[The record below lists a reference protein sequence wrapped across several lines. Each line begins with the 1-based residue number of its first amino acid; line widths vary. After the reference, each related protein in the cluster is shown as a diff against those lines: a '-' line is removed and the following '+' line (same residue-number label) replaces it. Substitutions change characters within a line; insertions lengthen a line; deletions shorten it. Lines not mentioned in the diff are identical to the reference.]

1 MALKDALLHNIHKDI
16 SAPTLHC
23 TLSLP
28 FAKFSFHKS
37 RMGDTVLVNVT
48 IELSIAVF
56 IGDLEDV
63 FVVFPSDPKIFVC
76 IGIFT
81 GDKVL
86 DLVITT
92 GGRDGVLYCDEGL
105 LYLISNEVLDVEI
118 ALAPIFVGVIGADEI
133 LLCGDLEL
141 LREYRNSTDNYE
153 FSTTFCLF
161 CASSFTGLPAE
172 VFLYWH
178 QYPYLFG
185 LPFCKIRA
193 FISEASTYVSVLTI
207 VAFSTERF
215 LAICHPLHLYAMSGF
230 KRALRIITI
239 LWTVSFIS
247 AIPFG
252 LLTDIQYMNYPLDNS
267 TIADSAFCAI
277 RPFDFPFFEISFCV
291 FFVIPMILI
300 IILYGRMGAQIRS
313 RTTQQLGVQQGSM
326 HRESRHQQSRRAV
339 IRMLAAVV
347 VTFFVCWLPFHLQR
361 LWFLYAKNYE
371 NYNDVNEWIF
381 AVGGFAYYIS
391 CTINPI
397 LYNVMSHRYRVAF
410 KDILCGKR
418 KSVYYNNGFVRDQS
432 SFRETTIATSV
443 GGNCNYDRVHS
454 VRVRSVR
461 ISNNIKDRNSINS
474 NNDLWIKK
482 PEFKLPLQ
490 QDLPENTN
498 TNGTNVVV
506 VVDDNSN
513 GRPQVYTENEAHES
527 LMNRN
532 NETCI

>member
-1 MALKDALLHNIHKDI
+1 MFDMKTTTNLTAGVGELLNASTSSFQENTITTESSFNDLIGNISTTASDLLTEWI
-16 SAPTLHC
+16 STTILGTSNFNLTNNDTEIDGLLLNDTLSDGLFDDLPYEPCSPFSKHFNCTPEEYLTYLQGPQRLPLHTVLLVTIIFGVIFITSVLGNVLVCVVIVRHSTLH
-23 TLSLP
+23 TATNYYLFSL
-28 FAKFSFHKS
+28 
-37 RMGDTVLVNVT
+37 
-48 IELSIAVF
+48 AV
-56 IGDLEDV
+56 
-63 FVVFPSDPKIFVC
+63 SD
-76 IGIFT
+76 
-81 GDKVL
+81 
-86 DLVITT
+86 
-92 GGRDGVLYCDEGL
+92 L
-105 LYLISNEVLDVEI
+105 LYL
-118 ALAPIFVGVIGADEI
+118 
-133 LLCGDLEL
+133 
-141 LREYRNSTDNYE
+141 
-153 FSTTFCLF
+153 LF
-161 CASSFTGLPAE
+161 GLPAE

-454 VRVRSVR
+454 VRIILFRE
-461 ISNNIKDRNSINS
+461 II
-474 NNDLWIKK
+474 
-482 PEFKLPLQ
+482 
-490 QDLPENTN
+490 
-498 TNGTNVVV
+498 
-506 VVDDNSN
+506 
-513 GRPQVYTENEAHES
+513 
-527 LMNRN
+527 
-532 NETCI
+532 